1 MHEQPPDVAVKEV
14 QSCGVYLVSDRF
26 DCAAKMIVRRNS
38 VGTGG
43 VLFPGTAMV
52 KKRHITS
59 FFLPNDCGQARRG
72 EAPELSV
79 PLGSALSFFDSF
91 FEIEKVCGKPRESC
105 DPGGIL
111 PDRHRAVV
119 KRIQIPASRL
129 IGARFQL
136 SHRFRRTRANKLT
149 GNPT

>member
-1 MHEQPPDVAVKEV
+1 MKEV

-59 FFLPNDCGQARRG
+59 LFLPNDCGQARKG

-79 PLGSALSFFDSF
+79 PTGSAFFLRLSWWVWRMSTTSFVCASDSSV
-91 FEIEKVCGKPRESC
+91 I
-105 DPGGIL
+105 
-111 PDRHRAVV
+111 DRPIRSDFS
-119 KRIQIPASRL
+119 KQR
-129 IGARFQL
+129 
-136 SHRFRRTRANKLT
+136 
-149 GNPT
+149 